1 MACLT
6 NRLIGFVL
14 AGTFTVSSIA
24 FAKDTPDVS
33 VPHSEKNEAQPNRPL
48 VQLAILMDNSGSMEG
63 LIDQARSELWKV
75 VNEFVT
81 AKRGDMRPTLQVAL
95 YHYGNPPATQLVPLT
110 DDLDRVSEALF
121 GIPVSG
127 GSEYCGQVIQM
138 AASELQWSESERDLK
153 IIFIAGNEPFTQGP
167 VDYRV
172 ACKDAISKGIMIN
185 TIHCG
190 TGVPEGWR
198 DGAMIADGTSMN
210 IDHNQAVV
218 HFEAPQDTEI
228 ARLGV
233 ELNKTYIAF
242 GAYGREG
249 ELRQKAQDSNASG
262 VSASSASQRAVAK
275 ANVFYRNARWDLCDA
290 FKEGRVD
297 LARIKAEDLPEN
309 MRKMTVE
316 QREAYVMKMQHDRTA
331 IQKTINELN
340 AARIKHIAEIQRD
353 SAEQGGTNTLDK
365 ALITAIHHQ
374 AEKKQLSFG
383 E

>member
-1 MACLT
+1 M
-6 NRLIGFVL
+6 
-14 AGTFTVSSIA
+14 
-24 FAKDTPDVS
+24 
-33 VPHSEKNEAQPNRPL
+33 
-48 VQLAILMDNSGSMEG
+48 
-63 LIDQARSELWKV
+63 
-75 VNEFVT
+75 
-81 AKRGDMRPTLQVAL
+81 
-95 YHYGNPPATQLVPLT
+95 PLT

-198 DGAMIADGTSMN
+198 DGAMIADGASMN

-309 MRKMTVE
+309 MRKMTVK

-340 AARIKHIAEIQRD
+340 GARIKYISEIQRD
-353 SAEQGGTNTLDK
+353 SAEQDGTNTLDK
-365 ALITAIHHQ
+365 ALITAIHDQ